1 MSLTTEEV
9 KDIYNNAIVIDGM
22 VGTTYA
28 FDALVESG
36 CTAVN
41 VTLAAHN
48 EDWQRMIEVMKN
60 YYAAIIAFP
69 DKLTLIESGEDI
81 EKSKKEGK
89 VGLIFGLQTSSP
101 VGEDLTNIW
110 LLYKLGVRVMQLT
123 YMAATKAGYGC
134 LEKDQGLTY
143 FGKRMIMAMNQ
154 IGMILDLSHCGWKT
168 AEDAIKES
176 TSPVICSHTNPYEK
190 CSTTR
195 NFPDDLIR
203 GIAESGGVMGINAHP
218 AICKTRKGDSQPT
231 LDDYMECLYYM
242 IEVAGIDHV
251 GIGMD
256 LFHGFTMWEETRWHI
271 GGYLLPGGWK
281 VTKDLEYQTD
291 LIKIV
296 YRLAQDGFD
305 KASIEKI
312 IGNNFLRVFKEVCKG
327 KN

>member
-1 MSLTTEEV
+1 MSLTKEEV
-9 KDIYNNAIVIDGM
+9 DNIYNKAIVIDGM

-41 VTLAAHN
+41 ITLAAHN
-48 EDWQRMIEVMKN
+48 DNWEKMIDVIKN

-69 DKLTLIESGEDI
+69 EKLTLIESGEDI
-81 EKSKKEGK
+81 EKAKKDGK
-89 VGLIFGLQTSSP
+89 VGLLLGMQTSSP

-123 YMAATKAGYGC
+123 YMSATKAGYGC
-134 LEKDQGLTY
+134 LENDQGLTY
-143 FGKRMIMAMNQ
+143 FGQRMVMVMNQ
-154 IGMILDLSHCGWKT
+154 IGMLLDLSHCGWKT
-168 AEDAIKES
+168 AEGALKVSKD
-176 TSPVICSHTNPYEK
+176 PVVCSHTNPYKK
-190 CSTTR
+190 CSITR
-195 NFPDDLIR
+195 NFPDELIK
-203 GIAESGGVMGINAHP
+203 GIAESGGVMGLNAHP
-218 AICKTRKGDSQPT
+218 AICKTRKDDSQPT

-256 LFHGFTMWEETRWHI
+256 LFHGFTQWEETRWHV

-281 VTKDLEYQTD
+281 FTKDLEFQTD

-296 YRLAQDGFD
+296 YRMAEDGFD
-305 KASIEKI
+305 KESIEKI
-312 IGNNFLRVFKEVCKG
+312 IGKNFLRVFKEVFRK
-327 KN
+327 KI